1 MFNFLSVFCCIFDFS
16 SVTQLS
22 IVNHRGVQE
31 QSWSVISMGIRSR
44 LGVEGK
50 TPLRAIANLGA
61 TVKRA
66 TEILLPTSK
75 ESIPLEMLASN
86 CLPYEAS
93 KTYRTIMTES
103 DCRRAQ
109 TMMEVQRSLRRI

>member
-1 MFNFLSVFCCIFDFS
+1 M
-16 SVTQLS
+16 
-22 IVNHRGVQE
+22 E
-31 QSWSVISMGIRSR
+31 IRSK

-61 TVKRA
+61 TIKRA
-66 TEILLPTSK
+66 IDILLPTSRENMSK
-75 ESIPLEMLASN
+75 DMLASN
-86 CLPYEAS
+86 CLPYQAS

-109 TMMEVQRSLRRI
+109 TIVEVQRSLCRV

>member
-1 MFNFLSVFCCIFDFS
+1 
-16 SVTQLS
+16 
-22 IVNHRGVQE
+22 
-31 QSWSVISMGIRSR
+31 MGIRSK

-61 TVKRA
+61 TIKRA
-66 TEILLPTSK
+66 TEALLPTSR
-75 ESIPLEMLASN
+75 ESIPLDMLASN
-86 CLPYEAS
+86 WLPYQAL

-109 TMMEVQRSLRRI
+109 TIVEVQRFLRRV

>member
-1 MFNFLSVFCCIFDFS
+1 
-16 SVTQLS
+16 
-22 IVNHRGVQE
+22 
-31 QSWSVISMGIRSR
+31 MGIRFR

-61 TVKRA
+61 TIKRA
-66 TEILLPTSK
+66 TEALLPTSRDS
-75 ESIPLEMLASN
+75 SIPLDMLASN
-86 CLPYEAS
+86 CLPYQAS

-109 TMMEVQRSLRRI
+109 TILEVQRSLRRL